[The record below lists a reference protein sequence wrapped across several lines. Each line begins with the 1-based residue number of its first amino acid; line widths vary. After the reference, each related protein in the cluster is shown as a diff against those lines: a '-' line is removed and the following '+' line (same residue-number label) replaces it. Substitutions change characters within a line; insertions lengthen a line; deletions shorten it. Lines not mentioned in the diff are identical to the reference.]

1 MLPTETRK
9 QNFLSCNSMKKNKW
23 NNNNASV
30 LTDNPVLHNTMA
42 KTNCQDWFVWNT
54 DGSEKAMSLVWSD
67 LAVDIEHEC
76 VLDGLERH
84 EGVQGLA
91 PQRPPMIRNAG
102 PKVKQGEI
110 IFLKS

>member
-1 MLPTETRK
+1 
-9 QNFLSCNSMKKNKW
+9 MKNNKW
-23 NNNNASV
+23 RNDYAV
-30 LTDNPVLHNTMA
+30 LTDNPVLHNAMA

-54 DGSEKAMSLVWSD
+54 EMVQKSLFPVWSD
-67 LAVDIEHEC
+67 LTVNIEHEG

-110 IFLKS
+110 IFLKSGSS